1 MEISIVSW
9 DSAESSLR
17 LIREKVF
24 IEEQEVPKNLE
35 WDGLDK
41 QAIHILGKEGNHP
54 VACARITKNE
64 ILGRV
69 AVLKDYRGHGWG
81 DRLIRAAEQYLLK
94 HNKVRLS
101 LNSQANSYFFY
112 FKNGYRFDSEMMW
125 DANIPHLKMSKILSR
140 PNPSSNTFVLGEDQ
154 ENHYSEDPVAAAA
167 WFQIASQQ
175 ARREI
180 EIQIKDL
187 AHPVFNNPNCLDNV
201 RKFIRESQQRKV
213 RILINQEIPGL
224 SEHPLM
230 QLQQRMSSRILVR
243 CHSMKADSQNYG
255 NHICFDN
262 SAHMR
267 FDYRSAFCN
276 FDYRI
281 GVKRQKDLF
290 QQSWEQSKQLVEG
303 RTLRI

>member
-17 LIREKVF
+17 LIRKKVF
-24 IEEQEVPKNLE
+24 IEEQQVPENLE

-64 ILGRV
+64 TLGRV

-81 DRLIRAAEQYLLK
+81 DRLIRAAEQHLLK
-94 HNKVRLS
+94 HNKVRLNLS
-101 LNSQANSYFFY
+101 AQANSYFFY
-112 FKNGYRFDSEMMW
+112 FKNGYRFDTKMIW
-125 DANIPHLKMSKILSR
+125 DAGIPHLQMTKILSR
-140 PNPSSNTFVLGEDQ
+140 PNPATNTFILGEDQ
-154 ENHYSEDPVAAAA
+154 ENHYSEDPVAVPV
-167 WFQIASQQ
+167 WFQIACQQ

-187 AHPVFNNPNCLDNV
+187 AHPVFNNTNCLDNL
-201 RKFIRESQQRKV
+201 RKFIRDSHQRKV

-243 CHSMKADSQNYG
+243 CLPMKSDGDNYG
-255 NHICFDN
+255 NHICFDS
-262 SAHMR
+262 SAYMR
-267 FDYRSAFCN
+267 FDYRSVYCS
-276 FDYRI
+276 FDNRLS
-281 GVKRQKDLF
+281 VKRHKDVF
-290 QQSWEQSKQLVEG
+290 QQNWELSKQLIEG